1 MSGSLDDHVLVWDL
15 RPPEEGD
22 ARRNADPLAEIVG
35 QNPRSC
41 THVLNHEGMVYAVA
55 VGEGYVVGAT
65 VGRVL
70 VWEVDPSGKP
80 PRYPDRI

>member
-1 MSGSLDDHVLVWDL
+1 M
-15 RPPEEGD
+15 
-22 ARRNADPLAEIVG
+22 
-35 QNPRSC
+35 
-41 THVLNHEGMVYAVA
+41 LNHEGMVYAVA
-55 VGEGYVVGAT
+55 VGEGYVVGGT